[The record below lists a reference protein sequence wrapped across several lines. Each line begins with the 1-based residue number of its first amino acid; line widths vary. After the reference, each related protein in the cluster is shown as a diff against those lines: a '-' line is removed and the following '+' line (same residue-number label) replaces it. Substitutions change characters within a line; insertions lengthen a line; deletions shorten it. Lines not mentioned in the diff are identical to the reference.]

1 MIKKKQNQKIL
12 ILTMNKQY
20 LAILIFVLIAA
31 AFMVYFYVK
40 IPSTKVIAF
49 KDLPSDIK
57 INPLA
62 VYYRLPDGTIDNI
75 TPGFIGKIK
84 SGPYP
89 GSLRYDYYVNILSD
103 LEYEFVITLKNQPKS
118 IKLANTFKFG
128 DTPAY
133 LTKPSF

>member
-1 MIKKKQNQKIL
+1 MSKQL
-12 ILTMNKQY
+12 V
-20 LAILIFVLIAA
+20 AILIFTVIAA
-31 AFMVYFYVK
+31 ALMVYFYVK
-40 IPSTKVIAF
+40 IPATKVIAF

-62 VYYRLPDGTIDNI
+62 VYYKLPDGTIDNI
-75 TPGFIGKIK
+75 TPGFVGTIK
-84 SGPYP
+84 SGRYP

-128 DTPAY
+128 DPPAF
-133 LTKPSF
+133 LTKSSF